1 MDVKLPI
8 AQKVPCTFWVQF
20 KCGPLDLLTNSP
32 KLRLAVDFIHKKKT
46 IPTSN
51 IKQPS
56 LGKLD
61 CTMDVGGSLYA
72 AGDWK
77 SKHSELKE
85 NLDDVFD
92 LTFRD
97 NGNSMDT
104 CFQFVSK
111 VESEDLDM
119 RIKVYWKTLAYIQ
132 SESVQK
138 SLGMNLRGIFYPS
151 IRMGLAL

>member
-1 MDVKLPI
+1 MDVKFPI
-8 AQKVPCTFWVQF
+8 AQKVPGTFWVQF

-32 KLRLAVDFIHKKKT
+32 KLRLAVDSIHKKKT

-61 CTMDVGGSLYA
+61 CTMDVGASLYA

-77 SKHSELKE
+77 SKHQELRQHLE
-85 NLDDVFD
+85 DVFE
-92 LTFRD
+92 LTFLD

-104 CFQFVSK
+104 YFQFVSSDEK
-111 VESEDLDM
+111 EDLGL
-119 RIKVYWKTLAYIQ
+119 RIKVYWKTLAYI
-132 SESVQK
+132 
-138 SLGMNLRGIFYPS
+138 
-151 IRMGLAL
+151 